1 RTSALTVAG
10 LCWNF
15 TSFPYTSGIST
26 TIRVYTIFRKPMW
39 TPTHRLA
46 RIVLTIAISG
56 LILPVNGA
64 AAKPDKKKSQAGY
77 QRGLRAD
84 EAGRRDEA
92 ISAYSQAIE
101 ADATNAAAWL
111 PRGKNYLGA

>member
-1 RTSALTVAG
+1 
-10 LCWNF
+10 
-15 TSFPYTSGIST
+15 
-26 TIRVYTIFRKPMW
+26 MW

-64 AAKPDKKKSQAGY
+64 AAKPDKKKSQTGY
-77 QRGLRAD
+77 QRGLRDD
-84 EAGRRDEA
+84 EAGRRDDA
-92 ISAYSQAIE
+92 ISAYSEAIQ

-111 PRGKNYLGA
+111 ARGKDYLAAGDHDKAAADLDQAIKLQPADAESDAHPGRVLA